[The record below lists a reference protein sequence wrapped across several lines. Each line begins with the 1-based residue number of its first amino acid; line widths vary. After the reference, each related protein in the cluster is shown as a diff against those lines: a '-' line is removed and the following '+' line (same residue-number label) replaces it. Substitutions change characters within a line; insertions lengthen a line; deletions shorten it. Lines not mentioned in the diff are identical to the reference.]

1 VFMLTCDSGVGTET
15 GQLVVAPARSPTDT
29 GALARSAAGTS
40 LDPLAHFCAAA
51 DGGGKIT
58 MASAAEGAVAAVARQ
73 LQYVSFLPWLM

>member
-1 VFMLTCDSGVGTET
+1 MLTCDSGVGTET

-40 LDPLAHFCAAA
+40 LDPLAHFCVAA